1 MLEVIGRFGA
11 SLDALGSRAF
21 MLGLSPYSHCVGP
34 LCDLLRLWLIPFQC
48 VLGFNN
54 PHVC

>member
-1 MLEVIGRFGA
+1 MPKVIGRFGA
-11 SLDALGSRAF
+11 SPDALGLRAS
-21 MLGLSPYSHCVGP
+21 MLGFGRCVGP
-34 LCDLLRLWLIPFQC
+34 LCELLRLWLIPFQC